1 MATTT
6 TLPDCLHWSEG
17 MLLSPQ
23 HLQQQEIYA
32 LAQLNY
38 RLGSVVPFVHGVLRL
53 AIDRTALA
61 RGLVRVTEL
70 ECVLDD
76 GHVVT
81 YPGSYNER
89 ELTCNLPDFLAKGEP
104 GPLKVWLVLPRRGI
118 DQAGVPGAQ
127 RRYKLLPG
135 AMTSD
140 ENIDNGFQVQ
150 VARMQA
156 QIRLVAAAT
165 VPPQHAACALLEV
178 ERDAQGRFSLTSYH
192 PPMLRA
198 GASRFHD
205 ALAVGSSLQSR
216 MEELCATLWA
226 KLHALAAQ
234 RRDDAPDDYALL
246 GEDGRRQL
254 AMARHLAACL
264 PQLEITVASGGA
276 RPEELYRA
284 LAFVVGQLAGF
295 GSDPVPLQMA
305 PYEHRDCMPQFDS
318 ALKFIQGKL
327 NLVNTAWECLDFA
340 RLGEGRFARRLPGVL
355 ADELLVELK
364 ARDGQSLAELARWLD
379 GAYIGAVELMPA
391 LQRRRLHGAPVRQL
405 GAQEIVARQLH
416 PNAALFSIRL
426 DTIDLDGKSAT
437 PLFAPGSSLMIH
449 GAGGNVAPAAIVL
462 YQHRTTGAAAPAA
475 ASPRT
480 GGTDEPM
487 LAEGGLDG

>member
-1 MATTT
+1 MATTPH
-6 TLPDCLHWSEG
+6 LPDSLHWSEG

-23 HLQQQEIYA
+23 HLQQQEIYVQ
-32 LAQLNY
+32 AQLNY
-38 RLGSVVPFVHGVLRL
+38 RLGSIAPFLHGVQHM

-76 GHVVT
+76 GHVVI
-81 YPGSYNER
+81 YPGGYSER
-89 ELTCNLPDFLAKGEP
+89 ELACNVPDFLAKGEP

-118 DQAGVPGAQ
+118 DQNGVPGAE
-127 RRYKLLPG
+127 RRYRLLPG
-135 AMTSD
+135 ALTSD

-156 QIRLVAAAT
+156 QVRLVAANA
-165 VPPQHAACALLEV
+165 VPPQYAACALLEV
-178 ERDAQGRFSLTSYH
+178 ERDAQGRFALTSYH

-198 GASRFHD
+198 AASRFHD
-205 ALAVGSSLQSR
+205 AVVAGSGLQAR
-216 MEELCATLWA
+216 MEQLCAALWA
-226 KLHALAAQ
+226 KLHALAAH
-234 RRDDAPDDYALL
+234 RRDDAFDDYALL

-264 PQLEITVASGGA
+264 PQLEITAGSGHA

-305 PYEHRDCMPQFDS
+305 PYDHHDCMPQFER
-318 ALKFIQGKL
+318 AFKFIEAKL
-327 NLVNTAWECLDFA
+327 NLVDTAWECLDFA
-340 RLGEGRFARRLPGVL
+340 RVGEGRFARRLPQRID
-355 ADELLVELK
+355 DELLIELK
-364 ARDGQSLAELARWLD
+364 AREGQSLADLARWLD

-416 PNAALFSIRL
+416 PNAALFSIGV
-426 DTIDLDGKSAT
+426 DTIDIDGKGPT
-437 PLFAPGSSLMIH
+437 PLFEGGSSLMVH
-449 GAGGNVAPAAIVL
+449 GAGGSAAPAAVVL
-462 YQHRTTGAAAPAA
+462 YQHRAPAMPAA
-475 ASPRT
+475 AQSASAAA
-480 GGTDEPM
+480 EPA
-487 LAEGGLDG
+487 LAEGGADA

>member
-1 MATTT
+1 MATIN

-23 HLQQQEIYA
+23 HLQQQEIFA
-32 LAQLNY
+32 QAQLNY
-38 RLGSVVPFVHGVLRL
+38 RLGSVFPFLHGVARL
-53 AIDRTALA
+53 ALDRTALA
-61 RGLVRVTEL
+61 RGLVRITEL

-76 GHVVT
+76 GHVVI

-89 ELTCNLPDFLAKGEP
+89 ELACNLPDFLAKGEP

-156 QIRLVAAAT
+156 QIRLVAGQA
-165 VPPQHAACALLEV
+165 VPPQHAACCLLEV
-178 ERDAQGRFSLTSYH
+178 ERDAQGRFALTSFH

-198 GASRFHD
+198 QASRFHD
-205 ALAVGSSLQSR
+205 ALAAGSSLQSR
-216 MEELCATLWA
+216 TEELCAALWA
-226 KLHALAAQ
+226 KLHALAGH

-254 AMARHLAACL
+254 AMARHLGACL
-264 PQLEITVASGGA
+264 PQLEIAATSATA

-305 PYEHRDCMPQFDS
+305 PYAHEDCMPQFES
-318 ALKFIQGKL
+318 ALRFIYGKL

-340 RLGEGRFARRLPGVL
+340 RLGEGRFARRLPTVL
-355 ADELLVELK
+355 GDELLIELK

-379 GAYIGAVELMPA
+379 GAYVGAVELIPS

-416 PNAALFSIRL
+416 PNAALFSIRP
-426 DTIDLDGKSAT
+426 DTIDLDGKTAT

-449 GAGGNVAPAAIVL
+449 GAGGNAAPAAIVL
-462 YQHRTTGAAAPAA
+462 YQYRSGATPPAQAAG
-475 ASPRT
+475 S
-480 GGTDEPM
+480 TDEPA
-487 LAEGGLDG
+487 LADGGIDG